1 MSGKPTA
8 SIIVPAYRSHDTI
21 AESLAS
27 IEAQRFQHFEVIV
40 VDSSPDDRSGRIV
53 RESFP
58 HVQYFRESNRLLP
71 HQARNYGARRS
82 TGRVLVF
89 TDPDC
94 VAEPDW
100 LERLIA
106 HYSSGHEV
114 VGGSMRSS
122 PGWWN
127 RAVTFTKYP
136 WWDPESQG
144 GVRPEI
150 PTGNFSVS
158 RAVWDQVGGFRGQYF
173 AGDSEICWRI
183 RSAGHEIWFDPRAIV
198 THLDHP
204 ALGPFSRER
213 LDRGRDFGKTRV
225 RTQRWNRGR
234 CLAYL
239 IGAPALPFVMT
250 ARSAK
255 YALRGNYVGRWL
267 PTAPMQFVGNSLWC
281 LGEAAAHFQSFVL
294 SPESQTR
301 PEPGAP
307 NPAP

>member
-1 MSGKPTA
+1 MSGALKA
-8 SIIVPAYRSHDTI
+8 SIVIPAYRSHDTI

-53 RESFP
+53 RKSFP
-58 HVQYFRESNRLLP
+58 QFHYFRETSRLLP
-71 HQARNYGARRS
+71 HQARNYGVGRS
-82 TGRVLVF
+82 TGEVLVF

-106 HYSSGHEV
+106 HHSSGHEV

-127 RAVTFTKYP
+127 RSVTLTKYP
-136 WWDPESQG
+136 WWDPESPG
-144 GVRPEI
+144 GVRSEI

-158 RAVWDQVGGFRGQYF
+158 RAVWNRVGGFRGEYL

-198 THLDHP
+198 THLDH
-204 ALGPFSRER
+204 LTFGPFSRER
-213 LDRGRDFGKTRV
+213 LYRGRDFGKTRV
-225 RTQRWNRGR
+225 RTQGWRRGR

-239 IGAPALPFVMT
+239 VAAPALPFVMT
-250 ARSAK
+250 TRSAQ
-255 YALRGNYVGRWL
+255 YARRGNYVGRWL

-281 LGEAAAHFQSFVL
+281 LGEAWAHFQSLVL
-294 SPESQTR
+294 R
-301 PEPGAP
+301 PSSVSVAP
-307 NPAP
+307 KPVGPP